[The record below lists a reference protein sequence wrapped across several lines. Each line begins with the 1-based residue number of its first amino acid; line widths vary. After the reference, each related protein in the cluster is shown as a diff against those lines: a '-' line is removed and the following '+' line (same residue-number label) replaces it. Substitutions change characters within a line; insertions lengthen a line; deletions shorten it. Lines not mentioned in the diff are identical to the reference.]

1 MSLATLQKTGFRAET
16 MDNIVVDAGAIYT
29 VTAAVDG
36 GISEDTADWSL
47 LGATQDG
54 ATFNIDQSFR
64 TIDIDGI
71 KGEAKGAPVLES
83 VAPMITANLLEFNT
97 DNIQKALPG
106 ATVADW
112 QDTAATHDIL
122 TRSGCIEAA
131 DYIDYVA
138 LVGRLATDCAAGSA
152 GEPVV
157 FLVKNGLSKSGFSFD
172 MADESEAVMS
182 VEFSGHYD
190 PDTPTEEPWAI
201 LIPKP

>member
-1 MSLATLQKTGFRAET
+1 M
-16 MDNIVVDAGAIYT
+16 
-29 VTAAVDG
+29 
-36 GISEDTADWSL
+36 
-47 LGATQDG
+47 
-54 ATFNIDQSFR
+54 
-64 TIDIDGI
+64 
-71 KGEAKGAPVLES
+71 
-83 VAPMITANLLEFNT
+83 EFNT

-106 ATVADW
+106 ANIEDW
-112 QDTAATHDIL
+112 SSTTATHDKL
-122 TRSGCIEAA
+122 TRAGCIEVA
-131 DYIDYVA
+131 DYIDYIA
-138 LVGRLATDCAAGSA
+138 LVGKLANDCAAGSA